1 MTRLP
6 RFRCLVA
13 FCIVAAG
20 LGCERSQPFGPVSD
34 VSAASVGNG
43 GAPAAPS
50 TPSAVAASS
59 SRIDLSWRDNSTNE
73 TGFEIRRST
82 IGPDGSFPVLATTTT
97 NVTSYADTGLRI
109 GTQYCYKLR
118 AVSVT
123 RKTTTYSMS
132 TDPVCATTPVP
143 PGPPQAP
150 EDAIAAGVGSHA
162 IGVSWTDKA
171 NNEAGFRVERSSDGG
186 TTWVTAATTAANVS
200 SIADGDVPNEGQQ
213 FCYRVSA
220 FNGDGVS
227 APSNTSCTM
236 TVAGPSDLAIDS
248 LGSLTWKDNS
258 GIEDGYEVWI
268 LDGFG
273 EPAYDG
279 LIATVPPNTT
289 SFQTGGCAL
298 WCHGFGVIA
307 FKNGAYSDW
316 AGVMLPAAAPDS
328 LTAIAGSASEIDLA
342 WRDEPN
348 GGELPAQSF
357 MIERCTG
364 EANACSETN
373 FIQIASFVSGLTFRD
388 LQVLPGATYTYRVR
402 AYGNQGYTGFSN
414 AATATVP

>member
-6 RFRCLVA
+6 RVRCLVA
-13 FCIVAAG
+13 LCIAAAG
-20 LGCERSQPFGPVSD
+20 LGCERSQPFGPVPD

-59 SRIDLSWRDNSTNE
+59 SRIDLSWRDNSANE
-73 TGFEIRRST
+73 TGFEVRRST
-82 IGPDGSFPVLATTTT
+82 TGPGGSFPVIATTGANATA
-97 NVTSYADTGLRI
+97 YADTGLTP
-109 GTQYCYKLR
+109 GTPYCYRVR
-118 AVSVT
+118 AVSVG
-123 RKTTTYSMS
+123 RKTTSYSAFS
-132 TDPVCATTPVP
+132 DIVCATTLTPPVP
-143 PGPPQAP
+143 PGPPAAP
-150 EDAIAAGVGSHA
+150 SNTFAGANGSHQA
-162 IGVSWTDKA
+162 VVSWTD
-171 NNEAGFRVERSSDGG
+171 NSSNEAGFRLDRSTDSG
-186 TTWVTAATTAANVS
+186 TSWVPVDTAAANAHSATDAPVAS
-200 SIADGDVPNEGQQ
+200 EGLL
-213 FCYRVSA
+213 CYRVVA
-220 FNGDGVS
+220 FNGQGDS
-227 APSNTSCTM
+227 PPSNIACVTP
-236 TVAGPSDLAIDS
+236 VDGPTDLTDS
-248 LGSLTWKDNS
+248 LGILRWMDNS

-279 LIATVPPNTT
+279 LVATLAPNTT
-289 SFQTGGCAL
+289 TFEMGCAGL
-298 WCHGFGVIA
+298 CHGFGVIA

-328 LTAIAGSASEIDLA
+328 LSAIAVSASEIDLA

-364 EANACSETN
+364 DANACGDAS
-373 FIQIASFVSGLTFRD
+373 FIQVASFVSGLTFRD
-388 LQVLPGATYTYRVR
+388 LQVLAGTTYTYRVR
-402 AYGNQGYTGFSN
+402 AYGYQGYTGFSN